1 MKKKVLFGI
10 VIAATLV
17 VSFVGGQQSV
27 QTAADY
33 HTAGMGRG
41 A

>member
-1 MKKKVLFGI
+1 MKKALFGI
-10 VIAATLV
+10 VSAATLV

-27 QTAADY
+27 QNATDY